1 MDKYNDLCSDIE
13 KTLVRDCGIIND
25 NLKCKIFEELYY
37 DCLTFKKKKKNKI
50 NKEVINKEVI
60 NKEVIN
66 KEVINKEKIT
76 DTELCAILCTR

>member
-37 DCLTFKKKKKNKI
+37 DCLTFKKKKKHQINKEKI
-50 NKEVINKEVI
+50 NKEK
-60 NKEVIN
+60 IN

-76 DTELCAILCTR
+76 DIERYALLCTR